1 MAGIGVYEWNRF
13 KKIFPEMALECKAFV
28 IDSHHPHAI
37 RITLYDGSELYFAC
51 GQKPTEFTL
60 TTDEATKNFL
70 RFGHK
75 FKK

>member
-1 MAGIGVYEWNRF
+1 MIGIREWERF
-13 KKIFPEMALECKAFV
+13 KNLFPDLAEQCAAFV

-37 RITLYDGSELYFAC
+37 RITLNGGTELYFAI
-51 GQKPTEFTL
+51 GKKLSDFTL

-70 RFGHK
+70 RFGSK